1 MAEVSDVRRRLRQAI
16 ERAKREAAERR
27 AASDAAGRDYQRFLT
42 EVAEPVFRMFAGAIR
57 AEGHPFQIATP
68 AGGLRLESERARGD
82 FIEVALETS
91 DTPAVVGRVTRG
103 RGRRLLTSER
113 PIREGAAVAD
123 LTEEDVLQF
132 LLAEI
137 GPFVER

>member
-16 ERAKREAAERR
+16 DRAKREATARR
-27 AASDAAGRDYQRFLT
+27 AAAEEAGRHYDRFLT
-42 EVAEPVFRMFAGAIR
+42 EVAEPVFRVFAGAIR
-57 AEGHPFQIATP
+57 AEGYSFQIATP
-68 AGGLRLESERARGD
+68 VGGLRLEWERARED
-82 FIEVALETS
+82 FIELALETT
-91 DTPAVVGRVTRG
+91 DAPAVVGRVSRG
-103 RGRRLLTSER
+103 RGRRMITSER

-132 LLAEI
+132 LLSEI